1 MVGSIPVGIETRGND
16 DVPFWPMENNAT
28 YKEVWTTSAGRF
40 LWLAADL
47 Y

>member
-1 MVGSIPVGIETRGND
+1 MVGSIPVGIETRGNG

-28 YKEVWTTSAGRF
+28 YKEVWTTSAGRW
-40 LWLAADL
+40 LSLAAEL